1 MPQKKNINIEEKV
14 KMVRMYRA
22 GKVSLNGLAQILGV
36 NWYIAVVWVRN
47 YEAEG
52 PGRRFG
58 RGLRYILHMETSN
71 P

>member
-14 KMVRMYRA
+14 KMVRMYQA

-36 NWYIAVVWVRN
+36 NWYTAVVWVRN

-52 PGRRFG
+52 PGRCFG
-58 RGLRYILHMETSN
+58 RGLRYILYIETSN